1 MTGETYSD
9 PNPEEMN
16 LTLTKSFAIKH
27 DLSEVLHKSLL
38 FYESQRSG
46 KLPAENRISWR
57 YDAFVNDTGEN
68 GEDLRRENFC
78 FK

>member
-9 PNPEEMN
+9 PNPDEFKAALN
-16 LTLTKSFAIKH
+16 NSFAVKH

-46 KLPAENRISWR
+46 SLPAENRISWR
-57 YDAFVNDTGEN
+57 RSAFVNDSGEN
-68 GEDLRRENFC
+68 GEDLR
-78 FK
+78 